1 MPLNKAVNKDSNDDV
16 AIAESEEEIAFA
28 EAEED
33 TQIRRPDAAK
43 ISQKKSITPLQVEN
57 TEPLVPLLTAVVDSV
72 VKASNSAASAGKS
85 PVPKSVDSAVNDEVD
100 SEHSAVGHDAGKLSF
115 LARID
120 KTAERQ
126 RLRSQPEGTVLRG
139 RFSLIKTLGSGGMG
153 DVYLAKDL
161 LREEMEDSSPYIALK
176 LLNEDCQSIPGA
188 LQALQREA
196 KKAQTLSHPNIV
208 TVFDFDRCGDTAF
221 ISMEYLQGQTIKD
234 YLADHGRM
242 PHAKAMRVIE
252 LAARGL
258 AYAHQKGFV
267 HADIKPAN
275 VFLQT
280 DDNVKILDF
289 GIARAVNQVQEPSA
303 SDDLTAF
310 ALTPNYATVASLK
323 GQATTEK
330 DDVYALACVAYQL
343 LTGRHPYT
351 TSQGMPLSALDAQ
364 RLGARVENIL
374 GFNHRH
380 MRALRKALRFD
391 NGNGFN
397 NAGEFI
403 DAIKPRS
410 HKRMVVSL
418 VAAVG
423 ITLASWVGLQHYI
436 ESRVPSL
443 ESLPVVLAP
452 IAELVREGDRS
463 LRSDDLD
470 LAHRFYSQAW
480 FDAQTTSVGQD
491 KEQLSI
497 VQNIVAERINRVV
510 TALIERAEYRSLS
523 EFKMREYLAA
533 LEFFAQAEFV
543 RRPHHVRKSI
553 ADLKQRIEQLP

>member
-1 MPLNKAVNKDSNDDV
+1 MPLNKAVNNDSDDDLAV
-16 AIAESEEEIAFA
+16 EACAEDLACA
-28 EAEED
+28 DAEED
-33 TQIRRPDAAK
+33 TQIRRHELTGKPSDKANQPSV
-43 ISQKKSITPLQVEN
+43 ISQQQASEEVIPTLNERVSI
-57 TEPLVPLLTAVVDSV
+57 
-72 VKASNSAASAGKS
+72 ASGYA
-85 PVPKSVDSAVNDEVD
+85 
-100 SEHSAVGHDAGKLSF
+100 EHNFKNGDTSKLSF

-126 RLRSQPEGTVLRG
+126 RLRSQPEGTVLRD

-161 LREEMEDSSPYIALK
+161 LREEMQDSSPYIALK
-176 LLNEDCQSIPGA
+176 LLNEDCQTIPGA

-196 KKAQTLSHPNIV
+196 KKAQALSHPNIV

-221 ISMEYLQGQTIKD
+221 ISMEYLEGQTIKD
-234 YLADHGRM
+234 YLADHGSM
-242 PHAKAMRVIE
+242 PHSKAMRVIE

-280 DDNVKILDF
+280 DGNVKILDF

-303 SDDLTAF
+303 SEDLTAF

-330 DDVYALACVAYQL
+330 DDIYALACVAYQL

-351 TSQGMPLSALDAQ
+351 TAQGIPLSALDAQ
-364 RLGARVENIL
+364 RLGARVDNIL
-374 GFNHRH
+374 GLNHRH

-410 HKRMVVSL
+410 HKKMAITL
-418 VAAVG
+418 VAAVA
-423 ITLASWVGLQHYI
+423 ITLVSWVGLQNYM

-443 ESLPVVLAP
+443 DSLPKALAP
-452 IAELVREGDRS
+452 IAQLVREGDRS

-480 FDAQTTSVGQD
+480 FDAQTTPVGQD
-491 KEQLSI
+491 KEQLAI

-510 TALIERAEYRSLS
+510 SALIERTEQRSLS

-533 LEFFAQAEFV
+533 LEFFAEAEFV
-543 RRPHHVRKSI
+543 RRPHRVRQAI